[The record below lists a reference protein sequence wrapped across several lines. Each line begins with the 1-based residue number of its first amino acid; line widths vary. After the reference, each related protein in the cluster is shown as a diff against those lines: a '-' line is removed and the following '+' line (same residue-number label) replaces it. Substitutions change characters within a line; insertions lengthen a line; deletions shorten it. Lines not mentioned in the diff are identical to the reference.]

1 MRMAEVLQIS
11 QNSIAIGEEVLV
23 SSVNVT
29 GLNETSVAEWR
40 YFELISHTS
49 S

>member
-11 QNSIAIGEEVLV
+11 QNSIAIGKEVLV

-29 GLNETSVAEWR
+29 GLNEISVAEWR
-40 YFELISHTS
+40 CFELISHS
-49 S
+49 